1 MWLRFGDENSCSFIG
16 GDAESVRRGRADEL
30 VINSVSTRPKPAS
43 QPSDGRVVRLMKDGY
58 WDRTELLELAD
69 GSQRVR
75 KRNKP
80 SATGPWGV
88 ESLRREIRYLTTV
101 PARAAGVLPR
111 VLAAWD
117 RESGGVPD
125 IGYEM
130 PFYAAHTDAGELARR
145 RALGQADIDRFQDE
159 LAASVLHRLHQPA
172 VYAEL
177 LSRHLVQA
185 IRQALDGLDADPEL
199 ARLINADAIELN
211 GGPAVGTRAA
221 LARIIA
227 NTDALAALDR
237 VPPVRVHG
245 DFFLENILW
254 RPSSPSLRRASP
266 TDLENEPGLI
276 LVDPV
281 SVAGVSEA
289 LPLFDLV
296 KYESYATGELVAL
309 RSARVEVAGIGERGD
324 RYAWRI
330 RWEDPALKPYRE
342 LNWHGRF
349 RQAYEAQHGA
359 VDRRLYRLIDGYFS
373 AAMALNTAGLQRQA
387 RLLKATADLN
397 AVLAGG

>member
-1 MWLRFGDENSCSFIG
+1 MATKSEFSSQPGD
-16 GDAESVRRGRADEL
+16 GRA
-30 VINSVSTRPKPAS
+30 
-43 QPSDGRVVRLMKDGY
+43 VRQLKDGY
-58 WDRTELLELAD
+58 WDRTELIELAD
-69 GSQRVR
+69 GTRRVR

-101 PARAAGVLPR
+101 PPRAAGVLPR

-117 RESGGVPD
+117 REVNGVPD

-130 PFYAAHTDAGELARR
+130 PFYAGHTDAGELARR
-145 RALGQADIDRFQDE
+145 RALGQVEIDHFQME
-159 LAASVLHRLHQPA
+159 LADAVLHRLHEPA
-172 VYAEL
+172 VPAEP

-185 IRQALDGLDADPEL
+185 IRQALDGLETDPNL
-199 ARLINADAIELN
+199 AGLINADRIELN
-211 GGPAVGTRAA
+211 GAPAAGTRAA
-221 LARIIA
+221 LERIRSD
-227 NTDALAALDR
+227 TDALAALDR
-237 VPPVRVHG
+237 APAVRIHG

-254 RPSSPSLRRASP
+254 RPAEEGSDPR
-266 TDLENEPGLI
+266 LI

-309 RSARVEVAGIGERGD
+309 RSERVEVTGIGAAGH
-324 RYAWRI
+324 RYTWRV
-330 RWEDPALKPYRE
+330 RWDDPALQPYRE
-342 LNWHGRF
+342 LNWHGVF
-349 RQAYEAQHGA
+349 RRAYESKYGV
-359 VDRRLYRLIDGYFS
+359 VDRRLYRLLDGYFS
-373 AAMALNTAGLQRQA
+373 AAMAVNTGGLQRPA

>member
-1 MWLRFGDENSCSFIG
+1 M
-16 GDAESVRRGRADEL
+16 
-30 VINSVSTRPKPAS
+30 PANPEPSS
-43 QPSDGRVVRLMKDGY
+43 QPSAGRVVRLLKDGY
-58 WDRTELLELAD
+58 WDRTEVIELAD
-69 GSQRVR
+69 GSRRVR
-75 KRNKP
+75 KRNKAA
-80 SATGPWGV
+80 ATGPWGV

-101 PARAAGVLPR
+101 PVRAAAVLPR
-111 VLAAWD
+111 VFACWD
-117 RESGGVPD
+117 RETAGAPD

-130 PFYAAHTDAGELARR
+130 PFYGHHTDAGELARR
-145 RALGQADIDRFQDE
+145 RALGQAEIDDFQRE
-159 LAASVLHRLHQPA
+159 LADAVLDRLHEPA
-172 VYAEL
+172 PRAEP
-177 LSRHLVQA
+177 LSRHLVPA
-185 IRQALDGLDADPEL
+185 IRQALDGLEAEPAL

-221 LARIIA
+221 LERIIRE
-227 NTDALAALDR
+227 TEALAALDR
-237 VPPVRVHG
+237 VPAVRIHG

-254 RPSSPSLRRASP
+254 RPAEARPPSGLSGIVPPGGTTA
-266 TDLENEPGLI
+266 EAWAKEGNEPRLI

-309 RSARVEVAGIGERGD
+309 RSERVEVAGIGSGGP
-324 RYAWRI
+324 RYRWGI
-330 RWEDPALKPYRE
+330 RWNDTALQPYRE
-342 LNWHGRF
+342 FDWQRGF
-349 RQAYEAQHGA
+349 RRAYETKYGP

-373 AAMALNTAGLQRQA
+373 AAMALNTGGLQRPA